1 VPIDLTV
8 RRSAALRRLPVDARR
23 LEREIGAALDV
34 LGLSGCELSVLLC
47 DDAFMQP
54 LNLQW
59 RGYDAPTDVLSFPQE
74 DLSPTLTPDA
84 EEPPVPTVLGDV
96 VISVETAARQADEL
110 GHDLITELVV
120 LAVHGLLHLL
130 GHDHERDAAEA
141 ARMAAEEDRVLTAL
155 RFDRQ
160 AALIRRAR

>member
-1 VPIDLTV
+1 MPVDLTV
-8 RRSAALRRLPVDARR
+8 RRSAVLRRLPVDTRR
-23 LEREIGAALDV
+23 LEREIAASLDV
-34 LGLSGCELSVLLC
+34 LGLAACELSVLLC
-47 DDAFMQP
+47 DDAFMRP

-74 DLSPTLTPDA
+74 DLLPALTPDV
-84 EEPPVPTVLGDV
+84 EEPPVPAVLGDV

-110 GHDLITELVV
+110 GHDLMTELVV

-130 GHDHERDAAEA
+130 GHDHEKDAEEA
-141 ARMAAEEDRVLTAL
+141 ARMAAEEERVLGAL